1 MKIALYTLVSVLLLL
16 GGRTWAESPV
26 SIPDAGLKAAIED
39 ALYISDPTPTDM
51 LSLTHLE
58 AQAHNISSLSGLESA
73 LNLQSL
79 SLRFNHVGDVSPLA
93 GLSNLS
99 SLHLND
105 NEVCD
110 VSPLGGLTSL
120 HTLDLH
126 DNKISDI
133 SALSGLVNVTSLA
146 LRQNPLSD
154 ISPLAGMA
162 NLAELSLLET
172 RVSDIS
178 ALANLKALRYVDL
191 RDCPL
196 NDDAYDVYIP
206 QMQANNP
213 GMEIET
219 DPYRGRLLTLS
230 STFGGYVAE
239 PGEGEFVYP
248 FDTLVHLKA
257 QADPGFVFDHWSGP
271 FPITTAAADIYTER
285 SYEFRAHFRS
295 LRDTLYVDSRAAAD
309 LGADGSPERPIPTI
323 QDAIEVASQGVT
335 IVVYRGVYRE
345 NVDLQGKKIHLKAV
359 DPDNPD
365 GGPCATIEGTGGKPV
380 VTIGSGCGAECSLS
394 GFVITRGRGGIVS
407 AIDCSG
413 AAPRLSNCL
422 IVGNRCSDP
431 NGAIAKFR
439 ESQAVL
445 IQCTFADNYAG
456 ENGAGLT
463 LVDSDVT
470 ITNSIFWNNRPSEIV
485 SRGAGHPVIRYCCV
499 RGWWPDFYNI
509 FSDPLLARPGYWADP
524 ADPAKT
530 LARDNPQAVWV
541 DGDYH
546 VKSQA
551 GRWDPTACCWV
562 YDDATSPAID
572 TGDPA
577 SSIGRE
583 SSPNG
588 GIANMGAYGGTAEAS
603 RSLGGVAGAQGST
616 SQQQP

>member
-1 MKIALYTLVSVLLLL
+1 MKIALFTLVSVLLLL

-58 AQAHNISSLSGLESA
+58 AQAHNISSLSGLEA
-73 LNLQSL
+73 AVNLQSL
-79 SLRFNHVGDVSPLA
+79 SLRFNHVGDLSPLS

-105 NEVCD
+105 NEVHD
-110 VSPLGGLTSL
+110 VSPLSGLTNL
-120 HTLDLH
+120 YTLDLH
-126 DNKISDI
+126 DNEISDI
-133 SALSGLVNVTSLA
+133 SALSGLTQVRSLA

-154 ISPLAGMA
+154 ISALAGMTS
-162 NLAELSLLET
+162 LGELSLLET

-178 ALANLKALRYVDL
+178 ALANLEELRYVDL

-196 NDDAYDVYIP
+196 NDEAYDIYIP
-206 QMQANNP
+206 QIQANNP
-213 GMEIET
+213 GVEIET
-219 DPYRGRLLTLS
+219 DPYRGRMLTLS
-230 STFGGYVAE
+230 STFGGSVVE
-239 PGEGEFVYP
+239 PGEGEFLYP

-257 QADPGFVFDHWSGP
+257 VADPGFVFDRWSGP
-271 FPITTAAADIYTER
+271 FPIATAAADIYTER

-295 LRDTLYVDSRAAAD
+295 LRDTLYVDSGAAAD
-309 LGADGSPERPIPTI
+309 PGADGSPERPIPTI
-323 QDAIEVASQGVT
+323 QDAVEVAGEGVT
-335 IVVYRGVYRE
+335 VIVTQGVYRE
-345 NVDLQGKKIHLKAV
+345 NVNLQGKKIHLKAV

-365 GGPCATIEGTGGKPV
+365 GGPCAIIEGAGGKPV
-380 VTIGSGCGAECSLS
+380 VTIGSGGGANCSLS
-394 GFVITRGRGGIVS
+394 GFVITGGRGGIVS

-413 AAPRLSNCL
+413 ADPRLSNCL

-431 NGAIAKFR
+431 NGAVAKFYQSR
-439 ESQAVL
+439 AVL

-470 ITNSIFWNNRPSEIV
+470 ITNSIFWNNRPNEIV
-485 SRGAGHPVIRYCCV
+485 SRGASRPLIRYCCV
-499 RGWWPDFYNI
+499 RGWWPDFGNI
-509 FSDPLLARPGYWADP
+509 HSDPLLARPGYWADP
-524 ADPAKT
+524 ADPTKT

-562 YDDATSPAID
+562 YDGVTSPAID
-572 TGDPA
+572 AGDPA
-577 SSIGRE
+577 SSVGLE

-603 RSLGGVAGAQGST
+603 KSPGGVAGAEESS